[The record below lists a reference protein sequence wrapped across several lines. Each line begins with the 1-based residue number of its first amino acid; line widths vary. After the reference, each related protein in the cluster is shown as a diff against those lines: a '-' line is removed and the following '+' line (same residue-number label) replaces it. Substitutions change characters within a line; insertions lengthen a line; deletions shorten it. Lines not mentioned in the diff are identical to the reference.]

1 MKDVALVALTDAA
14 NVFVADVIVT
24 LCHHRSSNDGDDDDA
39 NEDASDDLP
48 EFVF

>member
-14 NVFVADVIVT
+14 NEFVADVIAT
-24 LCHHRSSNDGDDDDA
+24 LCHHRSSNDDDDDDA